1 VSINQWREKNKRM
14 KKIFLI
20 LAVLNLMV
28 LVHAQE
34 SINITY
40 IANDGFLIS
49 SGSGNIL
56 IDALF
61 NKSFD
66 QYDVPS
72 EQLRTE
78 IIEGRSSFD
87 KVGLF
92 LVTHKDGDHFYAP
105 YIIDFLKTHR
115 ETRFVSSDQVN
126 EKLLSDSGIT
136 TQLCSISIEL
146 GAQVDTTIAGV
157 PLKIYRVRHSGDST
171 GTSSVNLAYL
181 ITLNN
186 FKILHI
192 GDGPIDFNR
201 SYYDRFNLEHEKID
215 IVFLNHFLLSDKTKQ
230 FVQTVL
236 KPKYIIA
243 MHVSPKDVETK
254 SVKFLNAYQNG
265 IVFKTPMETKT
276 FVK

>member
-1 VSINQWREKNKRM
+1 M
-14 KKIFLI
+14 KKVFLI
-20 LAVLNLMV
+20 LTVLNLAV
-28 LVHAQE
+28 LAHAQE
-34 SINITY
+34 SIDITY

-49 SGSGNIL
+49 GQSGKIL

-66 QYDVPS
+66 QYDMPS
-72 EQLRTE
+72 EQLRAE
-78 IIEGRSSFD
+78 IIEGKSSFD
-87 KVGLF
+87 KIDLF
-92 LVTHKDGDHFYAP
+92 FVTHKDGDHFYAP
-105 YIIDFLKTHR
+105 YVIDFLKNHK
-115 ETRFVSSDQVN
+115 ETQFVSSDQVN
-126 EKLLSDSGIT
+126 KKLLNESSIK
-136 TQLCSISIEL
+136 TQLCSISTEL
-146 GAQVDTTIAGV
+146 GAQVDTTIAEV

-171 GTSSVNLAYL
+171 GTSSVNMVYL

-201 SYYDRFNLEHEKID
+201 SYYNQFLLENEKID
-215 IVFLNHFLLSDKTKQ
+215 ILFLNFSALSEKTKQ

-243 MHVSPKDVETK
+243 MHIPPKDVETE
-254 SVKFLNAYQNG
+254 SIKFLKVYQNG
-265 IVFKTPMETKT
+265 FVFKTPMETKA

>member
-1 VSINQWREKNKRM
+1 LEK
-14 KKIFLI
+14 IVLI
-20 LAVLNLMV
+20 LAVMNFMV
-28 LVHAQE
+28 SVHAQD

-40 IANDGFLIS
+40 IANDGFLITA
-49 SGSGNIL
+49 GSENIL

-78 IIEGRSSFD
+78 IIEGKSSFD
-87 KVGLF
+87 KIGLF

-115 ETRFVSSDQVN
+115 ETQFVSSEQVN
-126 EKLLSDSGIT
+126 KKLLSDSST
-136 TQLCSISIEL
+136 KTQLCSISAEL
-146 GAQVDTTIAGV
+146 SAQVDTTIARV

-171 GTSSVNLAYL
+171 GTSSVNMAYL

-186 FKILHI
+186 FKILHT

-201 SYYDRFNLEHEKID
+201 SYYDQFLLEKEKID
-215 IVFLNHFLLSDKTKQ
+215 ILFLNLFSVSAKTRQ

-243 MHVSPKDVETK
+243 MHIPPKNVETE
-254 SVKFLNAYQNG
+254 SIKFLNAYQNG
-265 IVFKTPMETKT
+265 NIFKTPMEMKT
-276 FVK
+276 FTK

>member
-1 VSINQWREKNKRM
+1 M
-14 KKIFLI
+14 KKGILI

-28 LVHAQE
+28 LAHAQE

-49 SGSGNIL
+49 GQSGKIL

-78 IIEGRSSFD
+78 IIEGESSFD
-87 KVGLF
+87 KIDLF

-105 YIIDFLKTHR
+105 YVIDFLKNHR
-115 ETRFVSSDQVN
+115 ETQFVSSGQVN
-126 EKLLSDSGIT
+126 KKLLNESGIK
-136 TQLCSISIEL
+136 TQLCSISTEL
-146 GAQVDTTIAGV
+146 GAQVDTTISGV

-171 GTSSVNLAYL
+171 GTSSVNLVYL

-186 FKILHI
+186 FKILHT
-192 GDGPIDFNR
+192 GDGPIDFNS
-201 SYYDRFNLEHEKID
+201 SYYNQFFLEKEKID
-215 IVFLNHFLLSDKTKQ
+215 ILFLNYFALSDKTKQ
-230 FVQTVL
+230 FVRTVL

-243 MHVSPKDVETK
+243 MHIPPKDVETD
-254 SVKFLNAYQNG
+254 SIKFLNAYQNG

-276 FVK
+276 FAK

>member
-1 VSINQWREKNKRM
+1 L
-14 KKIFLI
+14 KKILLI
-20 LAVLNLMV
+20 FAVMNLIRP
-28 LVHAQE
+28 VHAQD
-34 SINITY
+34 SINVTY

-49 SGSGNIL
+49 AGSENIL

-78 IIEGRSSFD
+78 IIEGKSSFSNIN
-87 KVGLF
+87 LF
-92 LVTHKDGDHFYAP
+92 LVTHKDGDHFSAP

-115 ETRFVSSDQVN
+115 GTQFVSSDQVN
-126 EKLLSDSGIT
+126 KKLLSDSSIK
-136 TQLCSISIEL
+136 TQLCSISAEL
-146 GAQVDTTIAGV
+146 GAQVDTTINGV

-171 GTSSVNLAYL
+171 GTSSVNMAYV

-186 FKILHI
+186 FKILHT

-201 SYYDRFNLEHEKID
+201 SYYDQFLLEKEKID
-215 IVFLNHFLLSDKTKQ
+215 ILFLNYFALSEKTQQ
-230 FVQTVL
+230 FIQTVI

-243 MHVSPKDVETK
+243 MHIPPKDLEPD
-254 SVKFLNAYQNG
+254 SIKFLNAYQNG
-265 IVFKTPMETKT
+265 IVFKTSGEMKT
-276 FVK
+276 FIK